1 MRLKNNAMS
10 RQSQLALFIIVI
22 ISLGKPVFA
31 QPNKQSDKKEYTLN
45 ECYISALKHAEKI
58 GIAKEAVA
66 IAEFTRKQ
74 ALSVLIPTFTAL
86 GTYQHYNEKKEA
98 HGNLIQPKWDGSLG
112 VSIAQSVTLNG
123 RELTALHIAEQG
135 IEQSTFDLEVA
146 KESYLYNVAS
156 AFFDVAKLY
165 QGVLIAKANVV
176 RLMTY
181 KNALVTRLK
190 LGDTSKTELFRTEA
204 ELANADAQLLATK
217 NQHELAKAFLARL
230 TGLNAPFGIKEPQI
244 SVMRLKTTELTGL
257 KEVALNNRAELKSY
271 MAAESISAKQVN
283 YAQGAYWPRLGLEGS
298 WIFFEQ
304 EPDPMLKESAW
315 LGANL
320 TFDIFDG
327 GLRKSQLSQA
337 RALQKQARLT
347 LDDAKNDINIEVER
361 AYLNWQTQQSV
372 IKSFES
378 QLRYAKENYNASVQ
392 LSEHGMANSVDIMD
406 ANTLLVT
413 ADWQLAEAR
422 YNLQLAILGIERS
435 TGVFLTAVERRLTK

>member
-1 MRLKNNAMS
+1 MINIMRRRPL
-10 RQSQLALFIIVI
+10 LALFIVII
-22 ISLGKPVFA
+22 ISLCHPVFA
-31 QPNKQSDKKEYTLN
+31 RSIKKEYTLK
-45 ECYISALKHAEKI
+45 ECYISALKHAEQI

-74 ALSVLIPTFTAL
+74 ALSVLIPTLTAT
-86 GTYQHYNEKKEA
+86 GTYQHHNEKKEA
-98 HGNLIQPKWDGSLG
+98 YGNLIQPKWEGAYG
-112 VSIAQSVTLNG
+112 ITIKQSITLNG
-123 RELTALHIAEQG
+123 REFTALRIAEQG
-135 IEQSTFDLEVA
+135 IEKSNFDLDVA

-156 AFFDVAKLY
+156 AFLDVAKLQ
-165 QGVLIAKANVV
+165 QGVLIAEANVV
-176 RLMTY
+176 RLTTY

-217 NQHELAKAFLARL
+217 NQQKLAKAFLARL
-230 TGLNAPFGIKEPQI
+230 TGLKTPFEIKEPQI
-244 SVMRLKTTELTGL
+244 AIARLKTTELNGL
-257 KEVALNNRAELKSY
+257 KKMALNNRAELKSY
-271 MAAESISAKQVN
+271 LAVESISAKQVN
-283 YAQGAYWPRLGLEGS
+283 YTKGAYWPRLGVEGS
-298 WIFFEQ
+298 WTFLEQ
-304 EPDPMLKESAW
+304 EPDPMLEESAW

-327 GLRKSQLSQA
+327 GLRKSQVSEA

-347 LDDAKNDINIEVER
+347 LDDAKHNINIEVEG

-378 QLRYAKENYNASVQ
+378 QLRYAKENYDASLQ

-435 TGVFLTAVERRLTK
+435 TGVFLTAVQKHLEK